1 MRTFLASLLLVSTL
15 APLAPT
21 ANAVDACSIDC
32 IELHPCYY
40 ATVGSV
46 CVQATVDCITASGA
60 VYSQTVTV
68 YRRVPGQS
76 FTTSPVDV
84 GPVHVSSVT
93 VSTDAVTVGPYSA
106 TTPGRSFSNTFCQG
120 QVLA

>member
-21 ANAVDACSIDC
+21 ANAVDACGLECID
-32 IELHPCYY
+32 IHPCYY
-40 ATVGSV
+40 AGVASV
-46 CVQATVDCITASGA
+46 CVQMTVDCITASGA

-68 YRRVPGQS
+68 YRQVPAQS
-76 FTTSPVDV
+76 VTTAPVDV

-93 VSTDAVTVGPYSA
+93 VSTDAVTVGPYSY

-120 QVLA
+120 SVLA